1 MMPEVEF
8 INPMIRDY
16 RGQEDQEFRKIV
28 EGDKADIES
37 CHFVIVNYSKP
48 SVGTSMEILHAW
60 LAEIPV
66 LLIDQ
71 SGAPLSPW
79 LRYHSSEI
87 VQTTGQAIE
96 RLREM
101 MEDF

>member
-1 MMPEVEF
+1 MPEVEF
-8 INPMIRDY
+8 LNPMIRDY
-16 RGQEDQEFRKIV
+16 RGKEDQDFRKIV

-37 CHFVIVNYSKP
+37 CDFVVVNYIKP
-48 SVGTSMEILHAW
+48 SAGTSMEILHAW
-60 LAEIPV
+60 LAKIPV

-71 SGAPLSPW
+71 SRALLSPW

-87 VQTTGQAIE
+87 VQTTGQAVE